1 MKRLKQVLSLGLAAV
16 MAVTAVAP
24 AYGEVGEPLYDE
36 TLYVTLDPYGEV
48 TESSVVKGYSLNGA
62 SQIVDHGT
70 YESVVNMTDYGDPQI
85 GEDGTVVFQVEN
97 PDKRFYFEGK
107 TASLPT
113 ELPWDIRVSYQLNG
127 VDRKAEDLAGAS
139 GLVQMN
145 VDLMPNQKADSYFRN
160 NMMLEMASI
169 FNVDDI
175 LSLEAPGAQVQ
186 ALGNQKAVIFLALPG
201 EEEHFSIRVGTD
213 SFEFTGLIFMM
224 QPVTVG
230 QLDKLT
236 DLKEAKE
243 TIEDSVDAINDSLDV
258 LLDTLDDLNGGLGDT
273 VNGLKELDHT
283 RRIINSSKGK
293 VYENADEALK
303 ALTALADD
311 MEPFTGHIKTGQ
323 NALDDLNRNL
333 NELVYT
339 LDDLSPELEDMRYDI
354 RTIVDEVEKLQAMAE
369 KGEALTARQLRQI
382 IEKLK
387 ARLEAVKANQG
398 QLSGSLEYLMQLL
411 PSLAAG
417 LSGLDGYSMQTQ
429 LGYTAEDLESMVWE
443 LADMG
448 LADVSELR
456 QVLREEYG
464 LSSDLIQKILP
475 VLKKLIGGGAAIAS
489 MTDAQKEAMIQ
500 KIVRQLVE
508 LLGKMDGGVQDSIG
522 FVTALEQLI
531 EKMEQEAAALEQQ
544 VGAPVK
550 SIQYRGRDLAL
561 SAASVLRVGDDLI
574 SAVDSLDTTMNDYHH
589 DARQALEDADQ
600 LILTAMGGVNTL
612 QAFFST
618 FKEEVQIAGDS
629 LNQGTQMTLSGLIN
643 SLETAME
650 GIARTSTIRE
660 AKNTIKTLVDDKWE
674 EYTGEDN
681 NLLNIDTEAPFVSL
695 TSDENRPPE
704 SIQVVLR
711 TKEIT
716 VDDKETAAEVDE
728 DYHPE
733 GNFLHRIGN
742 ILKRIWSSITSIF
755 R

>member
-1 MKRLKQVLSLGLAAV
+1 MKRLKQVLSLSLAAV
-16 MAVTAVAP
+16 MAVTATVP
-24 AYGEVGEPLYDE
+24 AFGQVGEPLYDE
-36 TLYVTLDPYGEV
+36 TLYVTLNPYGEV

-107 TASLPT
+107 TASLPR
-113 ELPWDIRVSYQLNG
+113 ELPWDIKVGYRLNG
-127 VDRKAEDLAGAS
+127 VERKAEDLAGAS
-139 GLVQMN
+139 GLVQID
-145 VDLMPNQKADSYFRN
+145 VDLIPNKKADSYFRN
-160 NMMLEMASI
+160 NMMLEMASLY
-169 FNVDDI
+169 NVDDI

-201 EEEHFSIRVGTD
+201 EEAHFTIRVGTD
-213 SFEFTGLIFMM
+213 SFEFAGLIFMM
-224 QPVTVG
+224 EPVTVS

-273 VNGLKELDHT
+273 VKGLEELDHT
-283 RRIINSSKGK
+283 RRIINSSKGR
-293 VYENADEALK
+293 VYADADEALD

-323 NALDDLNRNL
+323 DALDDLNRDL

-339 LDDLSPELEDMRYDI
+339 LDDLSPELQDMRYDI
-354 RTIVDEVEKLQAMAE
+354 RTILEETEKLRAMAE
-369 KGEALTARQLRQI
+369 QGETLTAQQLKQM

-387 ARLEAVKANQG
+387 AQLEAVKSCQG
-398 QLSGSLEYLMQLL
+398 ELSGSLESLMQLI

-417 LSGLDGYSMQTQ
+417 LSGLDGYSMQAQ
-429 LGYTAEDLESMVWE
+429 LGYTAEDLENMVEE

-448 LADVSELR
+448 LADVSQLR
-456 QVLREEYG
+456 QVLGEEYG
-464 LSSDLIQKILP
+464 LSNDLIQKLLP
-475 VLKKLIGGGAAIAS
+475 VLKKLIGNSAAIAS
-489 MTDAQKEAMIQ
+489 MTDAQREAMVQ

-508 LLGKMDGGVQDSIG
+508 LLGKVDGDVQDSMG

-531 EKMEQEAAALEQQ
+531 EKMEQEAAALEEQ
-544 VGAPVK
+544 VGTPVK
-550 SIQYRGRDLAL
+550 SIQRRSRDLAL

-574 SAVDSLDTTMNDYHH
+574 SAADSLDTTMNDYHH
-589 DARQALEDADQ
+589 DARQALEDAGQ

-612 QAFFST
+612 NAFFST
-618 FKEEVQIAGDS
+618 FKEEVQLAGDS
-629 LNQGTQMTLSGLIN
+629 LNQGTQMTLSGLKD
-643 SLETAME
+643 SLQTAMA
-650 GIARTSTIRE
+650 GIAQTSTIRD
-660 AKNTIKTLVDDKWE
+660 AKNTIKTLIDDKWE

-681 NLLNIDTEAPFVSL
+681 NLLNIDTEAPFVSF

-711 TKEIT
+711 TGEIT
-716 VDDKETAAEVDE
+716 ADDEEAAAEVDE

-742 ILKRIWSSITSIF
+742 ILKRIWDSITSIF